1 MRSFARMH
9 ADDRDS
15 AIQSESVS
23 EIVASGFSYPS
34 DVVDNE
40 TYFARCLFALG
51 DREALVRETQMVTRL
66 WCKADE
72 NTWTLARSA
81 AAMAIERAPASA
93 AEIDLVLVTSGTTM
107 PVLHPPIRDN
117 AGVADLA
124 PLILRDVLR
133 RDDAIGLDLKAC
145 YCTGFLR
152 GVQVADAMLKT
163 GRHRAALVVSTEQGS
178 RFAVAETNRSSFCFL
193 MSDAAG
199 AVILKRR
206 DKLPGERVGIID
218 SYGRTEASKM
228 DWVGIGPDAA
238 STIMRGARAGES
250 TVAMMIEC
258 ARELLQRNG
267 LTARDLDWF
276 LPLQTHARV
285 VEAVRRAIECPKEK
299 LLWRGDRTGLS
310 GSASIPAAFA
320 EYRASETIRKG
331 DLVLSVAVG
340 AGMNCAGALYYA

>member
-1 MRSFARMH
+1 MRLPRSH
-9 ADDRDS
+9 
-15 AIQSESVS
+15 VS
-23 EIVASGFSYPS
+23 EIVATGFSYPT
-34 DVVDNE
+34 DCVDNE
-40 TYFARCLFALG
+40 TFFSRARFAL
-51 DREALVRETQMVTRL
+51 DDHDALVRETKMRTRF

-72 NTWTLARSA
+72 NTWTLAKSA
-81 AAMAIERAPASA
+81 AEMALSQAPGLAS
-93 AEIDLVLVTSGTTM
+93 EIDLVLVTSGTTM
-107 PVLHPPIRDN
+107 PVLHPPHREN

-124 PLILRDVLR
+124 PLILRDVLG
-133 RDDAIGLDLKAC
+133 RDDAMGLDLKAC

-152 GVQVADAMLKT
+152 AVEVADAMLT
-163 GRHRAALVVSTEQGS
+163 SGRRKAALIVSTEQGS

-199 AVILKRR
+199 AAILRPR
-206 DKLPGERVGIID
+206 ERAAGERVGVLD
-218 SYGRTEASKM
+218 TYGRTEASKM

-267 LTARDLDWF
+267 LTPADLDWF

-285 VEAVRRAIECPKEK
+285 VESVRRAVECPREK
-299 LLWRGDRTGLS
+299 MIWEGDRTGLS
-310 GSASIPAAFA
+310 GSASIPAALA
-320 EYRASETIRKG
+320 EHIANGKIAKG

-340 AGMNCAGALYYA
+340 AGMNCAGAIYHA